1 MRNIFLFI
9 GRYFTFFAFLA
20 FQVLALSFLFR
31 YNKYHR
37 AVGLGM
43 ANEMTGWMNSKYA
56 KVDNYFHL
64 KQESD
69 RIHRLNDSLMNLL
82 KSDFLNSDTATKPV
96 EDTIPYD
103 TLGHRRRYLW
113 RDAQVVSNSV
123 NSDRNYIQI
132 NRGSRQGIRDNM
144 GVLSSDLSLVG
155 IIVNTSENFSQVMS
169 LLHVKNNVNAI
180 MKRSGSAGTISWDG
194 KNPLYLT
201 MTGVP
206 KSDSVAKGDTVLTGI
221 FSLSFPP
228 LKIIGT
234 VASVSKDN
242 SSSFYVLQIKTA
254 ANFQDLQHVFVVENL
269 QNEEQEKLDKDT
281 RKKIDELKKT
291 GK

>member
-9 GRYFTFFAFLA
+9 GRYFTFFAFLG
-20 FQVLALSFLFR
+20 FQALALSFLFR

-43 ANEMTGWMNSKYA
+43 ANELTGWMNSKYA

-82 KSDFLNSDTATKPV
+82 KSDFLNSDTATKFMT
-96 EDTIPYD
+96 DTIPYD

-206 KSDSVAKGDTVLTGI
+206 KSDSIAKGDTVLTGT

-228 LKIIGT
+228 LKLIGT

-242 SSSFYVLQIKTA
+242 SSSFYALQIKTA

>member
-9 GRYFTFFAFLA
+9 GRYFTFFAFLV

-43 ANEMTGWMNSKYA
+43 ASELTGWMNTKYA

-64 KQESD
+64 NQESD
-69 RIHRLNDSLMNLL
+69 RIHHLNDSLLNLL
-82 KSDFLNSDTATKPV
+82 KANFLNPDSSTRMEQDS
-96 EDTIPYD
+96 IPYD

-123 NSDRNYIQI
+123 NTERNYIQI

-144 GVLSSDLSLVG
+144 GVLNSDLNLVG
-155 IIVNTSENFSQVMS
+155 IVVNTSENFSQVMS

-206 KSDSVAKGDTVLTGI
+206 KSDSISKGDTVLTGTY
-221 FSLSFPP
+221 SLSFPP

-234 VASVSKDN
+234 VASIEKDN
-242 SSSFYVLQIKTA
+242 SSTFYVMQIKTA
-254 ANFQDLQHVFVVENL
+254 TNFQNLQHVFVVENL
-269 QNEEQEKLDKDT
+269 QNDEQEKLDKET
-281 RKKIDELKKT
+281 RKKIDELKKP

>member
-43 ANEMTGWMNSKYA
+43 ANELTGWMNSKYA

-82 KSDFLNSDTATKPV
+82 KSDFLNSDTATKFMT
-96 EDTIPYD
+96 DTIPYD

-180 MKRSGSAGTISWDG
+180 MKRSGSAGTIGWDG
-194 KNPLYLT
+194 KNPLFLT

-206 KSDSVAKGDTVLTGI
+206 KSDSVAKGDTVLTGT

-228 LKIIGT
+228 LKMIGT

-269 QNEEQEKLDKDT
+269 QNEEQEKLDNDT

>member
-9 GRYFTFFAFLA
+9 GRYFTFFVFLV

-31 YNKYHR
+31 YNKFHR
-37 AVGLGM
+37 AVGMGM
-43 ANEMTGWMNSKYA
+43 ANELTGWMNSKYA
-56 KVDNYFHL
+56 NVDNYFHL

-69 RIHRLNDSLMNLL
+69 RIHRINDSLINLL
-82 KSDFLNSDTATKPV
+82 KSNFLNPDTTTRFV
-96 EDTIPYD
+96 RDTIPYD

-113 RDAQVVSNSV
+113 RDAEVVSNSV
-123 NSDRNYIQI
+123 NSERNYIQI
-132 NRGSRQGIRDNM
+132 NRGSKQGIRDNM
-144 GVLSSDLSLVG
+144 GVLNSDLSLVG
-155 IIVNTSENFSQVMS
+155 IVVNTSENFSQVMS

-180 MKRSGSAGTISWDG
+180 MKKSGNAGTISWDG
-194 KNPLYLT
+194 KNPLLLT

-206 KSDSVAKGDTVLTGI
+206 KSDTIARGDTVLTGTY
-221 FSLSFPP
+221 SLSFPP

-234 VASVSKDN
+234 VASIVKDN
-242 SSSFYVLQIKTA
+242 SSSFYILRINTA
-254 ANFQDLQHVFVVENL
+254 ANFQNLQHVFVVENL
-269 QNEEQEKLDKDT
+269 QGEEQDKLDKET

>member
-9 GRYFTFFAFLA
+9 GRYFTFFVFLA

-37 AVGLGM
+37 AMGMGM
-43 ANEMTGWMNSKYA
+43 ANELTGWVNSKYA
-56 KVDNYFHL
+56 NIDDYFHL

-69 RIHRLNDSLMNLL
+69 RIHHVNDSLINLL
-82 KSDFLNSDTATKPV
+82 RSNFLNPDTAARFIQ
-96 EDTIPYD
+96 DSIPYD

-123 NSDRNYIQI
+123 NLERNYIQI
-132 NRGSRQGIRDNM
+132 NRGSRQGISDNM
-144 GVLSSDLSLVG
+144 AVLNSDLSLIG
-155 IIVNTSENFSQVMS
+155 IVVNTSENFSQVMS

-180 MKRSGSAGTISWDG
+180 MKKSGNAGTISWDG

-206 KSDSVAKGDTVLTGI
+206 KSDSIAKGDTVLTGTY
-221 FSLSFPP
+221 SLSFPP

-234 VASVSKDN
+234 VESIVKDN
-242 SSSFYVLQIKTA
+242 TSSFFVLRIRTA
-254 ANFQDLQHVFVVENL
+254 ANFQNLQHVFVVENL
-269 QNEEQEKLDKDT
+269 QSDEQEKLDKET
-281 RKKIDELKKT
+281 HKKIDELKKA
-291 GK
+291 GR

>member
-43 ANEMTGWMNSKYA
+43 ANELTGWMNSKYA
-56 KVDNYFHL
+56 KVDKYLHL
-64 KQESD
+64 SQESD
-69 RIHRLNDSLMNLL
+69 RIHRLNDSLINLS
-82 KSDFLNSDTATKPV
+82 KQNFLDSDTATKFV
-96 EDTIPYD
+96 EDSLPFD

-132 NRGSRQGIRDNM
+132 NRGSKQGIRDNM
-144 GVLSSDLSLVG
+144 GVLNSDLSLVG
-155 IIVNTSENFSQVMS
+155 IVVNTSNNFSQVMS

-180 MKRSGSAGTISWDG
+180 MKRSGNSGSISWDG

-206 KSDSVAKGDTVLTGI
+206 KSDSIGRGDTVLTGTY
-221 FSLSFPP
+221 SLSFPP
-228 LKIIGT
+228 LKMIGT
-234 VASVSKDN
+234 VESIAKDN
-242 SSSFYVLQIKTA
+242 ASSFYVLRIKTA
-254 ANFQDLQHVFVVENL
+254 TNFENLQHVFVVENL
-269 QNEEQEKLDKDT
+269 QIDEQEKLDKET
-281 RKKIDELKKT
+281 RKKIDEIKKT